1 MELTGNVQIERID
14 PRVATALRRGSL
26 AVYTAVAI
34 AALTMVALWVAG
46 DLLPALG
53 LPRPPAVTNS
63 PICVGL
69 VAAAGALAM
78 LGRRRAAVA
87 LAAVAFAIAAVTT
100 AEHLLGAS
108 LGADL
113 SLIGSPGRLYPTTAA
128 AILLMAPAVT
138 MIGGPRPD
146 LGQALAFA
154 AGAIAMTTLAGQVS
168 GVEQLGGDGDG
179 GLLRMSAS
187 TAAALLLLAIA
198 RIVSEPDRGR
208 ARIFA
213 SAGPGGQLVR
223 RSVPLLVPAPLL
235 IALLAAT
242 GSNHGFWDRAT
253 AELILVMALMLGLLA
268 ALLTQARTL
277 DRLARERLAASERTA
292 SFFDL
297 SHDMLCTL
305 GEDRHL
311 VELNGSWTRALGYA
325 AEELRARPAIEFVHP
340 DDRRNTLDVV
350 GRAIASG
357 GTEQVAVE
365 NRVIAKGGGW
375 RWLSWSFRL
384 GHDGDYLYG
393 RATDITER
401 KRADR
406 RLAFLARHD
415 QLTGLANRHSFEE
428 RLADHLASASRY
440 GWRGSLLAID
450 LDGLKAVNDG
460 AGHAAGDA
468 LLRLAAERMRDG
480 LRRSDILAR
489 IGGDEFAVLL
499 PEATTQEA
507 ELVAAGLARG
517 LAAPAAGGAAPIASI
532 GVATLSRPI
541 SAIDLMAAADR
552 ALYGAKRAGGG
563 TYRID
568 GRSRPNEDGPAP
580 ARGRPARR
588 RTRGSRA

>member
-1 MELTGNVQIERID
+1 MEAAGNVQIQRID
-14 PRVATALRRGSL
+14 RRVAAVLRNGSL
-26 AVYTAVAI
+26 AVYAAVAI

-53 LPRPPAVTNS
+53 LPGPPAVPAS
-63 PICVGL
+63 PICIGL
-69 VAAAGALAM
+69 VAVAGALAM
-78 LGRRRAAVA
+78 RGRRRPAAA
-87 LAAVAFAIAAVTT
+87 LAAIAFALAAAAAV
-100 AEHLLGAS
+100 EHLLGAD

-113 SLIGSPGRLYPTTAA
+113 SLRGSPGRLYPTSAA
-128 AILLMAPAVT
+128 AILLMAPAVALT
-138 MIGGPRPD
+138 GGPRPA

-154 AGAIAMTTLAGQVS
+154 GGAIAMTTLAGQVS
-168 GVEQLGGDGDG
+168 GVEQLSGAGEGE
-179 GLLRMSAS
+179 LLRMAAP
-187 TAAALLLLAIA
+187 TAAALLLVAIA
-198 RIVSEPDRGR
+198 RICSEPDRGWVR
-208 ARIFA
+208 VLA

-223 RSVPLLVPAPLL
+223 RSVPLLVPLPLL
-235 IALLAAT
+235 VALLASA
-242 GSNHGFWDRAT
+242 GSDHGLWDRST
-253 AELILVMALMLGLLA
+253 AELILLMALMAGLLA

-277 DRLARERLAASERTA
+277 DRLGREQRAASERTA

-311 VELNGSWTRALGYA
+311 VELNGSWARQLGYTKA
-325 AEELRARPAIEFVHP
+325 ELRARPAIEFVHP
-340 DDRRNTLDVV
+340 DDRRATLDVV
-350 GRAIASG
+350 GRAVASG
-357 GTEQVAVE
+357 GAEQVAVE

-384 GHDGDYLYG
+384 GHDGDYMYG
-393 RATDITER
+393 RATDVTER

-428 RLADHLASASRY
+428 RLGDHLASASRY

-480 LRRSDILAR
+480 LRRSDVLAR

-499 PEATTQEA
+499 PEATAQEA
-507 ELVAAGLARG
+507 ELVAAGLVRE
-517 LAAPAAGGAAPIASI
+517 LAAPVAGGAAPVASI
-532 GVATLSRPI
+532 GIATLSGPI
-541 SAIDLMAAADR
+541 AAIDLMAAADR
-552 ALYGAKRAGGG
+552 ALYAAKRAGGG
-563 TYRID
+563 TYRVD
-568 GRSRPNEDGPAP
+568 GRPRPNEGGPAP
-580 ARGRPARR
+580 ARSRPARR
-588 RTRGSRA
+588 RTRGSRV